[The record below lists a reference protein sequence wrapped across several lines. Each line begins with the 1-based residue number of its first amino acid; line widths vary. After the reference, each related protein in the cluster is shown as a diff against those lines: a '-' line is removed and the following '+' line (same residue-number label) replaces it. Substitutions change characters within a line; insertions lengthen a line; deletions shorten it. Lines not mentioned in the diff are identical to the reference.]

1 MDSQNILNMAFLA
14 QEFET
19 QYYNMDLQT
28 LDSSEKNEQCMDIEC
43 RKIQKELVISRE
55 FFETKKLEIPQLDS
69 ELTYLMKNYCS
80 ENRRIYKCDNYLCKI
95 ARIENSCIR
104 DIIYCLT
111 KNIRLNDYPTSSMN
125 QTI

>member
-28 LDSSEKNEQCMDIEC
+28 LDSSEKTEQCMDREC

-69 ELTYLMKNYCS
+69 ELTYLMKN
-80 ENRRIYKCDNYLCKI
+80 
-95 ARIENSCIR
+95 
-104 DIIYCLT
+104 
-111 KNIRLNDYPTSSMN
+111 
-125 QTI
+125 

>member
-14 QEFET
+14 QEYET

-28 LDSSEKNEQCMDIEC
+28 L
-43 RKIQKELVISRE
+43 ELEISRE
-55 FFETKKLEIPQLDS
+55 FFETKKMEIPYLDS

-80 ENRRIYKCDNYLCKI
+80 ENRRTYKCDNDLCKI
-95 ARIENSCIR
+95 VRIENSCIR

-111 KNIRLNDYPTSSMN
+111 KNIRLNDYPTSSKN
-125 QTI
+125 HTI